1 MEIEKV
7 LLKLIELQDEITHYK
22 VKGIKYTVDTQDLI
36 KERDMLRRGIT
47 DYVKGL
53 EKRGRYS

>member
-53 EKRGRYS
+53 EERGRYS